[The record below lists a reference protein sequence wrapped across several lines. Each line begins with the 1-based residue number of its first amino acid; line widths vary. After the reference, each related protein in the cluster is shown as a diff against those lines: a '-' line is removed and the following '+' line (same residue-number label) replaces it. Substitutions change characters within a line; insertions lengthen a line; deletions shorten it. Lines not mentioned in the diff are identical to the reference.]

1 MKDEMKIT
9 MSACI
14 VLRISAI
21 TRRNLQAEAKKQQR
35 SEAQIVR
42 QAINRYLAYLATL
55 QRKERKCHE

>member
-1 MKDEMKIT
+1 MKDEMKIA